1 METAFPVGSEG
12 VHQGRESG
20 QGTVDERVVYLTQ
33 RLCVLEVVVA
43 HSVATLSSALRVLQG
58 ERLDAE
64 PSNPMSASE
73 DHSAAR
79 ARDKDADMDARLRRV
94 EEDLGNLR
102 CKMAKDL
109 SNFRDKTSSDSS
121 DSDPTQTAIAAVVVP
136 ALVTAT
142 DKWSKAL
149 TSTVEPVAAGMTT
162 LAQQMER
169 LIDEVQKIG
178 MDGVR
183 LAGRVRQLEAMARLA
198 APALSARFLNQKV

>member
-12 VHQGRESG
+12 VHQGRESF
-20 QGTVDERVVYLTQ
+20 QGTLDERVVYLTQ

-64 PSNPMSASE
+64 PSSPMSASE

-109 SNFRDKTSSDSS
+109 SNLRDKTSS

-136 ALVTAT
+136 ALGAAT
-142 DKWSKAL
+142 DQWAKAL
-149 TSTVEPVAAGMTT
+149 KSTVEPIAACLTSLSEQVVRLSEEVRTTGGEGLKVAVRV
-162 LAQQMER
+162 ER
-169 LIDEVQKIG
+169 LV
-178 MDGVR
+178 
-183 LAGRVRQLEAMARLA
+183 AMARVS
-198 APALSARFLNQKV
+198 APSLCRRFLD